1 MERKEVKKEEK
12 RRKKIL
18 IAILAI
24 LFTGIILS
32 ASTYAWFTANR
43 TVRVDT
49 ININAVASNG
59 IQISTDAVNWKPVVN
74 STDIANATSNYAA
87 AVNKLPADLNPVST
101 IGEIDSTTGYMKMFL
116 GTVEPS
122 GNSYALTASREIEN
136 SSTGVNDADANF
148 VVFDLFFKLTSSA
161 QVYLSPDSTVTLHGS
176 TDKGLQNAARVAFI
190 NEGNIPVGQAETN
203 AQSKKDG
210 SGLIIWEPNYTTHLQ
225 SGVDNARN
233 TYGKTSFTSSSSD
246 DPYYGVKADISTPVA
261 LNAGPTD
268 STHFGQVNPTIT
280 TPSGNTSFNNF
291 FLLSAGVT
299 KVRVYMWVEGQD
311 VDCEN
316 NASGGSFDVVMSFSL
331 DNTTSP

>member
-74 STDIANATSNYAA
+74 TTDIENAVNNYAG

-101 IGEIDSTTGYMKMFL
+101 VGEIDSTTGYMKMFL
-116 GTVEPS
+116 GTVDSS
-122 GNSYALTASREIEN
+122 GSSYALTAQQETES
-136 SSTGVNDADANF
+136 SSTGVNDTNANF
-148 VVFDLFFKLTSSA
+148 VVFDLFFKLTTGA
-161 QVYLSPDSTVTLHGS
+161 PVYLSPDSTVTLHGS
-176 TDKGLQNAARVAFI
+176 TDKGLQNAARVAFV
-190 NEGNIPVGQAETN
+190 NEGYVPVGTAETQ

-210 SGLIIWEPNYTTHLQ
+210 SGMIIWEPNYTTHLQ

-233 TYGKTSFTSSSSD
+233 TYGLSSFTSTSSN
-246 DPYYGVKADISTPVA
+246 DPYYGVKANITTPVA
-261 LNAGPTD
+261 LNSTD
-268 STHFGQVNPTIT
+268 SSLFSQVNPAIKTA
-280 TPSGNTSFNNF
+280 SNNTAYNNF
-291 FLLSAGVT
+291 FTMSAGVT

-331 DNTTSP
+331 DNE

>member
-1 MERKEVKKEEK
+1 MERNEVRKDEK

-74 STDIANATSNYAA
+74 ATDIENATSNYAA
-87 AVNKLPADLNPVST
+87 AVNKLPDDLNPVST
-101 IGEIDSTTGYMKMFL
+101 VGDIDTNNGYMKMFL
-116 GTVEPS
+116 GSVDAV
-122 GNSYALTASREIEN
+122 GNSYVLTAQQEVEN
-136 SSTGVNDADANF
+136 ASTGVHDSNANF
-148 VVFDLFFKLTSSA
+148 VVFDLFFKLTTGA
-161 QVYLSPDSTVTLHGS
+161 QVYLSPNSRVTVNG
-176 TDKGLQNAARVAFI
+176 TDKGLQNAARVAFV
-190 NEGNIPVGQAETN
+190 NEGYVGTTAAETS
-203 AQSKKDG
+203 AQPLHG
-210 SGLIIWEPNYTTHLQ
+210 GTGIIIWEPNYTSHKQ

-233 TYGKTSFTSSSSD
+233 TYGKTSFTSTSSD
-246 DPYYGVKADISTPVA
+246 DPYYGVKAAISSGVA
-261 LNAGPTD
+261 LNSTD
-268 STHFGQVNPTIT
+268 STYFSQVNPAIKTADN
-280 TPSGNTSFNNF
+280 NTAYNNF
-291 FLLSAGVT
+291 FTLNAGVT

-316 NASGGSFDVVMSFSL
+316 NASGSGFDVVMAFSL
-331 DNTTSP
+331 DNE

>member
-1 MERKEVKKEEK
+1 MERNEVRKDEK

-74 STDIANATSNYAA
+74 ATDIENATNNYSA
-87 AVNKLPADLNPVST
+87 AVNKLPDDLNPVST
-101 IGEIDSTTGYMKMFL
+101 VGDIDTNNGYMKMFL
-116 GTVEPS
+116 GNVDAV
-122 GNSYALTASREIEN
+122 GNSYVLTAQQEVEN
-136 SSTGVNDADANF
+136 SSTGVHDTNANF
-148 VVFDLFFKLTSSA
+148 VVFDLFFKLTTGA
-161 QVYLSPDSTVTLHGS
+161 QVYLSPNSRVTVNG

-190 NEGNIPVGQAETN
+190 NEGYVGTTAAETS
-203 AQSKKDG
+203 AQPLHG
-210 SGLIIWEPNYTTHLQ
+210 GTGIIIWEPNYTSHKQ

-233 TYGKTSFTSSSSD
+233 TYGKSSFTSTSPD
-246 DPYYGVKADISTPVA
+246 DPYYGVKAAISSGVA
-261 LNAGPTD
+261 LNSTD
-268 STHFGQVNPTIT
+268 STYFSQVNPAIKTAE
-280 TPSGNTSFNNF
+280 NNAAYNNF
-291 FLLSAGVT
+291 FTLNAGVT

-316 NASGGSFDVVMSFSL
+316 NASGSGFDVVMAFSL
-331 DNTTSP
+331 DNE

>member
-74 STDIANATSNYAA
+74 STDIANATNNYAA
-87 AVNKLPADLNPVST
+87 AVNKLPDDLNPVST
-101 IGEIDSTTGYMKMFL
+101 VGEIDSSTGYMKMFL
-116 GTVEPS
+116 GTVDS
-122 GNSYALTASREIEN
+122 TGTSYALTAQQETES
-136 SSTGVNDADANF
+136 SSTGVNDANANF
-148 VVFDLFFKLTSSA
+148 VVFDLFFKVSTGA
-161 QVYLSPDSTVTLHGS
+161 PVYLSPDSRVTVNG

-190 NEGNIPVGQAETN
+190 NEGYVPTTSAETA

-210 SGLIIWEPNYTTHLQ
+210 SGIIIWEPNYTTHTQ
-225 SGVDNARN
+225 AGVDNARN
-233 TYGKTSFTSSSSD
+233 TYGLTSFTSTSSN
-246 DPYYGVKADISTPVA
+246 DPYYGVKANITTPVA
-261 LNAGPTD
+261 LNSTD
-268 STHFGQVNPTIT
+268 SNLFSQVNPAIKTAST
-280 TPSGNTSFNNF
+280 NTSYNNF
-291 FLLSAGVT
+291 FTLNAGVT

-316 NASGGSFDVVMSFSL
+316 NASGGGFDVVMSFSL
-331 DNTTSP
+331 DNE

>member
-1 MERKEVKKEEK
+1 MERKEVKKDEK

-43 TVRVDT
+43 NVRVDT

-74 STDIANATSNYAA
+74 STDIQNATNNYAA

-122 GNSYALTASREIEN
+122 GTSYALTAQREIES
-136 SSTGVNDADANF
+136 SSTGYDDANANF
-148 VVFDLFFKLTSSA
+148 VVFDLFFKVSTSA
-161 QVYLSPDSTVTLHGS
+161 PVYLSPDSQVTVHTGS

-190 NEGNIPVGQAETN
+190 NEGNVPVGTAETQ
-203 AQSKKDG
+203 AQTKKDG
-210 SGLIIWEPNYTTHLQ
+210 SGLIIWEPNYTTHNQ
-225 SGVDNARN
+225 SGVDNAKN
-233 TYGKTSFTSSSSD
+233 TYGKTSFTSTSSD

-261 LNAGPTD
+261 LTSTD
-268 STHFGQVNPTIT
+268 SNLFGSVNPTIK
-280 TPSGNTSFNNF
+280 TPTGNTSYNNF
-291 FLLSAGVT
+291 FTLSAGVT

-316 NASGGSFDVVMSFSL
+316 NASGASFDVVMSFSL
-331 DNTTSP
+331 DNE

>member
-1 MERKEVKKEEK
+1 MERNEVRKDEK

-74 STDIANATSNYAA
+74 ATDIENATSNYAA
-87 AVNKLPADLNPVST
+87 AVNKLPDDLNPVST
-101 IGEIDSTTGYMKMFL
+101 VGDIDTNNGYMKMFL
-116 GTVEPS
+116 GSVDAV
-122 GNSYALTASREIEN
+122 GNSYVLTAQQEVEN
-136 SSTGVNDADANF
+136 ASTGVHDNNANF
-148 VVFDLFFKLTSSA
+148 VVFDLFFKLTTGA
-161 QVYLSPDSTVTLHGS
+161 QVYLSPNSRVTVNG
-176 TDKGLQNAARVAFI
+176 TDKGLQNAARVAFV
-190 NEGNIPVGQAETN
+190 NEGYVGTTAAETS
-203 AQSKKDG
+203 AQPLHG
-210 SGLIIWEPNYTTHLQ
+210 GTGIIIWEPNYTSHKQ

-233 TYGKTSFTSSSSD
+233 TYGKTSFTSTSSD
-246 DPYYGVKADISTPVA
+246 DPYYGVKAAISSGVA
-261 LNAGPTD
+261 LNSTD
-268 STHFGQVNPTIT
+268 STYFSQVNPAIKTADN
-280 TPSGNTSFNNF
+280 NTAYNNF
-291 FLLSAGVT
+291 FTLNAGVT

-316 NASGGSFDVVMSFSL
+316 NASGSGFDVVMAFSL
-331 DNTTSP
+331 DNE

>member
-1 MERKEVKKEEK
+1 MERNEVRKDEK

-74 STDIANATSNYAA
+74 ATDIENATSNYAA
-87 AVNKLPADLNPVST
+87 AVNKLPDDLNPVST
-101 IGEIDSTTGYMKMFL
+101 VGDIDTNNGYMKMFL
-116 GTVEPS
+116 GSVDAV
-122 GNSYALTASREIEN
+122 GNSYVLTAQQEVEN
-136 SSTGVNDADANF
+136 ASTGVHDNNANF
-148 VVFDLFFKLTSSA
+148 VVFDLFFKLTTGA
-161 QVYLSPDSTVTLHGS
+161 QVYLSPNSKVTVNG
-176 TDKGLQNAARVAFI
+176 TDKGLQNAARVAFV
-190 NEGNIPVGQAETN
+190 NEGYVGTTAAETS
-203 AQSKKDG
+203 AQPLHG
-210 SGLIIWEPNYTTHLQ
+210 GTGIIIWEPNYTSHKQ

-233 TYGKTSFTSSSSD
+233 TYGKTSFTSTSSD
-246 DPYYGVKADISTPVA
+246 DPYYGVKAAISSGVA
-261 LNAGPTD
+261 LNSTD
-268 STHFGQVNPTIT
+268 STYFSQVNPAIKT
-280 TPSGNTSFNNF
+280 SDSNTAYNNF
-291 FLLSAGVT
+291 FTLNAGVT

-316 NASGGSFDVVMSFSL
+316 NASGSGFDVVMAFSL
-331 DNTTSP
+331 DNE